1 MATEPTIHTASPS
14 LPSVGIHSH
23 WPEPAPVA
31 PVAASSGLVVACMAT
46 AALGS
51 GLAAL
56 TRAGFAVEFSTGWG
70 DTLARVQARRPD
82 LVLIDGAFLGGAG
95 YRLCA
100 ALRRAAWGADLP
112 TLVLC
117 GRAKDVPVAISAGAT
132 DVIVRPIDPDVLVR
146 RAASQAAL
154 SRINRE
160 LDGCRSML
168 RQAERSAAEAW
179 SLLQHQ
185 TGLDPLTR
193 LPNGA
198 QLEQLLDHALAG
210 ARGAGSGV
218 ALFLLDLDHFSD
230 INHTLGRR
238 NGDEALRQVAQRLSD
253 YLRSGDVQGRGG
265 PGLRLRAAVRV
276 GGDQFA
282 LLRTN
287 VGDAKRLPAFA
298 QGVLDVISRPIRLGE
313 GEVFLSASIGVAISS
328 PVTRLGERVLQHAET
343 AMREAK
349 RRGGRAYHF
358 YSEALNGSLER
369 RLGLDRML
377 RHAIENGELS
387 VLYQPIVELGSGR
400 VVAAEALLRWMHPV
414 LGCVPPTEFVP
425 LAESTGLMRELG
437 EWVLR
442 KACRQLRSWL
452 DEGQRPLRM
461 AVNISRCQLE
471 DGDLAETVRS
481 VLLETQIDPALLE
494 LELSERGVLRQDK
507 DVMKQV
513 QRLKALGVR
522 LVVDDFGTGDT
533 MIAYLGQLPL
543 DGLKIDQSFVGN
555 LANGEDEGVLTSA
568 IVALAHRLKLSVTA
582 EGVEQESQR
591 RILRGYGCE
600 EVQGF
605 LFSPA
610 VAPEE
615 FLRLVT
621 AEASWDSGP
630 DGPEAGS

>member
-1 MATEPTIHTASPS
+1 
-14 LPSVGIHSH
+14 
-23 WPEPAPVA
+23 VA
-31 PVAASSGLVVACMAT
+31 
-46 AALGS
+46 
-51 GLAAL
+51 
-56 TRAGFAVEFSTGWG
+56 
-70 DTLARVQARRPD
+70 
-82 LVLIDGAFLGGAG
+82 
-95 YRLCA
+95 
-100 ALRRAAWGADLP
+100 
-112 TLVLC
+112 
-117 GRAKDVPVAISAGAT
+117 AGAT
-132 DVIVRPIDPDVLVR
+132 DVIVKPVNTEVLVR

-154 SRINRE
+154 SRMTRE
-160 LDGCRSML
+160 LEGSRALL
-168 RQAERSAAEAW
+168 RQAERATADAWRMLQQQAA
-179 SLLQHQ
+179 
-185 TGLDPLTR
+185 LDPLTG

-198 QLEQLLDHALAG
+198 QLERLLDHALAG

-238 NGDEALRQVAQRLSD
+238 NGDEALRQVASRLSD

-276 GGDQFA
+276 AGDQFA
-282 LLRTN
+282 LLLTN

-298 QGVLDVISRPIRLGE
+298 QGLLQVISRPIRLGE
-313 GEVFLSASIGVAISS
+313 SEVFLSASIGVAVSS
-328 PVTRLGERVLQHAET
+328 PVTRLAERVLQHAET

-377 RHAIENGELS
+377 RHALENGELS
-387 VLYQPIVELGSGR
+387 VMYQPIVEVGSGR
-400 VVAAEALLRWMHPV
+400 VVACEALLRWMHPV
-414 LGCVPPTEFVP
+414 LGEVPPTEFVP
-425 LAESTGLMRELG
+425 LAEGTGLMRELG

-442 KACRQLRSWL
+442 KACGQLRSWL
-452 DEGQRPLRM
+452 DAGIRPLRM

-481 VLLETQIDPALLE
+481 VLLETGIEPALLE

-507 DVMKQV
+507 DVMHQV
-513 QRLKALGVR
+513 QRLKDLGVR
-522 LVVDDFGTGDT
+522 LTVDDFGTGDT

-543 DGLKIDQSFVGN
+543 DGLKIDQSFVGG
-555 LANGEDEGVLTSA
+555 LSGEGDDGVLTSA
-568 IVALAHRLKLSVTA
+568 IVALAHRLKLNVTA

-591 RILRGYGCE
+591 QLLRGYGCE

-610 VAPEE
+610 VSPEE
-615 FLRLVT
+615 FIRLMASDT
-621 AEASWDSGP
+621 SWASGPQGPGAEA
-630 DGPEAGS
+630 

>member
-1 MATEPTIHTASPS
+1 MATEPSVLHAPPHGNESPS
-14 LPSVGIHSH
+14 AAA
-23 WPEPAPVA
+23 PAPA
-31 PVAASSGLVVACMAT
+31 PAAAGVVLACVAATGLESA
-46 AALGS
+46 
-51 GLAAL
+51 LAAL
-56 TRAGFAVEFSTGWG
+56 AAAGFTLEYGTGWG
-70 DTLARVQARRPD
+70 DTLARVQATRPD

-100 ALRRAAWGADLP
+100 ALRRAPCAAATP
-112 TLVLC
+112 TLVIC
-117 GRAKDVPVAISAGAT
+117 GRERDVRAALAAGAG
-132 DVIVRPIDPDVLVR
+132 DVMVRPVDPEVLVR
-146 RAASQAAL
+146 RVSSHAAV
-154 SRINRE
+154 SRTARE
-160 LDGCRSML
+160 LEATRALL
-168 RQAERSAAEAW
+168 RQAERATAEAW
-179 SLLQHQ
+179 SLAERQ
-185 TGLDPLTR
+185 GSLDPLTG

-218 ALFLLDLDHFSD
+218 ALFLLDLDNFSD

-238 NGDEALRQVAQRLSD
+238 NGDEALRQVAQRLTA
-253 YLRSGDVQGRGG
+253 YLRSSEVQGRGG

-276 GGDQFA
+276 AGDQFG
-282 LLRTN
+282 LLLTN

-298 QGVLDVISRPIRLGE
+298 HDLLEVMSRPIRLGDSE
-313 GEVFLSASIGVAISS
+313 IFLTASIGIAVSS

-343 AMREAK
+343 AMREVK
-349 RRGGRAYHF
+349 RRGGRAYQF
-358 YSEALNGSLER
+358 YSDALNGSLER

-377 RHAIENGELS
+377 RHALENRELS
-387 VLYQPIVELGSGR
+387 VFYQPIVEVGSGR

-414 LGCVPPTEFVP
+414 VGNVPPTEFVP

-442 KACRQLRSWL
+442 EACGQLRAWL
-452 DEGQRPLRM
+452 DQGSRPLRM

-471 DGDLAETVRS
+471 DGNLPETVQA
-481 VLLETQIDPALLE
+481 VLLDTGIDPGLLE

-507 DVMKQV
+507 DVVDQV

-522 LVVDDFGTGDT
+522 LTVDDFGTGDT

-543 DGLKIDQSFVGN
+543 DGLKIDQSFVGG
-555 LANGEDEGVLTSA
+555 LINGGGGGVLTSA
-568 IVALAHRLKLSVTA
+568 IVALAHRLQLNVTA

-591 RILRGYGCE
+591 QILRGYGCE

-615 FLRLVT
+615 FMRLVAADT
-621 AEASWDSGP
+621 IWDSRPSGP
-630 DGPEAGS
+630 GDES

>member
-1 MATEPTIHTASPS
+1 MATEPTVHPPS
-14 LPSVGIHSH
+14 DQAPPPIAFR
-23 WPEPAPVA
+23 EPRPVA
-31 PVAASSGLVVACMAT
+31 VDPGTAGLVVAACA
-46 AALGS
+46 APALDDALGA
-51 GLAAL
+51 LVAA
-56 TRAGFAVEFSTGWG
+56 GYSVEVSAGWG

-100 ALRRAAWGADLP
+100 ALRRAPCAAGIP
-112 TLVLC
+112 TLVVC
-117 GRAKDVPVAISAGAT
+117 GREKDVPSAVAAGAT
-132 DVIVRPIDPDVLVR
+132 DVIVKPVNTEVLVR

-154 SRINRE
+154 SRMTRE
-160 LDGCRSML
+160 LEGSRALL
-168 RQAERSAAEAW
+168 RQAERATADAWRMLEQQAA
-179 SLLQHQ
+179 
-185 TGLDPLTR
+185 LDPLTG

-198 QLEQLLDHALAG
+198 QLERLLDHALAG

-238 NGDEALRQVAQRLSD
+238 NGDEALRQVASRLSD
-253 YLRSGDVQGRGG
+253 YLRSGDLQGRGG

-276 GGDQFA
+276 TGDQFA
-282 LLRTN
+282 LLLTN

-298 QGVLDVISRPIRLGE
+298 QGLLQVISRPIRLGE
-313 GEVFLSASIGVAISS
+313 SEVFLSASIGVAVSS
-328 PVTRLGERVLQHAET
+328 SVTRLAERVLQHAET

-358 YSEALNGSLER
+358 YTEALNGSLER

-377 RHAIENGELS
+377 RHALENGELS
-387 VLYQPIVELGSGR
+387 VMYQPIVAVGSGR
-400 VVAAEALLRWMHPV
+400 VVACEALLRWMHPQ
-414 LGCVPPTEFVP
+414 LGEVPPTEFVP
-425 LAESTGLMRELG
+425 LAEGTGLMRELG

-442 KACRQLRSWL
+442 KACGQLRQWM
-452 DEGQRPLRM
+452 EAGVRPLRM

-481 VLLETQIDPALLE
+481 VLLETGIEPALLE

-507 DVMKQV
+507 DVMHQV
-513 QRLKALGVR
+513 QRLKDLGVR
-522 LVVDDFGTGDT
+522 LTVDDFGTGDT

-543 DGLKIDQSFVGN
+543 DGLKIDQSFVGS
-555 LANGEDEGVLTSA
+555 LSGDGDDGVLTSA
-568 IVALAHRLKLSVTA
+568 IVALAHRLKLNVTA

-591 RILRGYGCE
+591 QILRGYGCE

-615 FLRLVT
+615 FVRLM
-621 AEASWDSGP
+621 ASDTTWACGP
-630 DGPEAGS
+630 QAPEAQS

>member
-1 MATEPTIHTASPS
+1 MGSIPRISTARDAWVPPATAAT
-14 LPSVGIHSH
+14 
-23 WPEPAPVA
+23 PAP
-31 PVAASSGLVVACMAT
+31 AAGLVVACMAT
-46 AALGS
+46 PALNP

-56 TRAGFAVEFSTGWG
+56 TRAGFEIEFATGWG
-70 DTLARVQARRPD
+70 DTLARVQSRRPD

-100 ALRRAAWGADLP
+100 ALRRAPWGAGTP

-117 GRAKDVPVAISAGAT
+117 GREKDVRAAIAAGAT
-132 DVIVRPIDPDVLVR
+132 DVMVRPIDAEVLVR
-146 RAASQAAL
+146 RASSQAAL
-154 SRINRE
+154 SHMTRE
-160 LDGCRSML
+160 LEGCRSML
-168 RQAERSAAEAW
+168 RRSERATAEAW
-179 SLLQHQ
+179 RLLEHQ
-185 TGLDPLTR
+185 TSLDPLTG

-198 QLEQLLDHALAG
+198 QLELLLDHALAG

-238 NGDEALRQVAQRLSD
+238 NGDEALRQVAQRLSA

-276 GGDQFA
+276 SGDQFA
-282 LLRTN
+282 LLLTN
-287 VGDAKRLPAFA
+287 VGDTKRLPAFA
-298 QGVLDVISRPIRLGE
+298 QGVLDVISGPIRLGE

-343 AMREAK
+343 AMRQAK

-377 RHAIENGELS
+377 RHALENGELS
-387 VLYQPIVELGSGR
+387 VLYQPIVEAGSGR
-400 VVAAEALLRWMHPV
+400 VVAAEALLRWLHPV
-414 LGCVPPTEFVP
+414 LGYVPPTEFVP

-442 KACRQLRSWL
+442 KACRQLRAWL
-452 DEGQRPLRM
+452 DAGSRPLRM

-471 DGDLAETVRS
+471 DGDLAETVRT
-481 VLLETQIDPALLE
+481 VLLETGIEPSLLE

-507 DVMKQV
+507 DVMRQV
-513 QRLKALGVR
+513 QKLKALGVR
-522 LVVDDFGTGDT
+522 LTVDDFGTGDT

-543 DGLKIDQSFVGN
+543 DGLKIDQSFVGG
-555 LANGEDEGVLTSA
+555 LVNGEDEGVLTSA
-568 IVALAHRLKLSVTA
+568 IVALAHRLKLNVTA

-591 RILRGYGCE
+591 QILRGYGCE

-615 FLRLVT
+615 FMRLM
-621 AEASWDSGP
+621 AADAAWDSGP
-630 DGPEAGS
+630 SGPEAEA

>member
-1 MATEPTIHTASPS
+1 MATEPNILSSSPATIPQLTSPDS
-14 LPSVGIHSH
+14 
-23 WPEPAPVA
+23 WP
-31 PVAASSGLVVACMAT
+31 AAAGVPSSGLVVACVAT
-46 AALGS
+46 PALGAS
-51 GLAAL
+51 LTAL
-56 TRAGFAVEFSTGWG
+56 TRAGFAIEFATGWG

-82 LVLIDGAFLGGAG
+82 LVLIDGAFLGDAG

-100 ALRRAAWGADLP
+100 ALRRASWGVTTP

-117 GRAKDVPVAISAGAT
+117 GREKDVPAAIAAGAT
-132 DVIVRPIDPDVLVR
+132 DVLVRPINPDVLVR
-146 RAASQAAL
+146 RASSQAAL
-154 SRINRE
+154 SRMTRE
-160 LDGCRSML
+160 LEGCQAML
-168 RQAERSAAEAW
+168 QKAERSAAEAW
-179 SLLQHQ
+179 SLLQTQ
-185 TGLDPLTR
+185 NGLDPLTR

-253 YLRSGDVQGRGG
+253 YLRNGDLQGRGG

-276 GGDQFA
+276 AGDQFA
-282 LLRTN
+282 LLLTN
-287 VGDAKRLPAFA
+287 VGDTKKLPAFA

-377 RHAIENGELS
+377 RHAIENGELT
-387 VLYQPIVELGSGR
+387 VQYQPIVEVGTGR
-400 VVAAEALLRWMHPV
+400 VMAAEALLRWMHPV

-452 DEGQRPLRM
+452 DAGCRPLRM

-471 DGDLAETVRS
+471 DGDLAETVRA
-481 VLLETQIDPALLE
+481 VLLETQIDPGLLE

-507 DVMKQV
+507 DVMRQV

-522 LVVDDFGTGDT
+522 LTVDDFGTGDT

-555 LANGEDEGVLTSA
+555 LMNGEDEGVLTSA

-591 RILRGYGCE
+591 QILRGYGCE

-610 VAPEE
+610 VEPEE
-615 FLRLVT
+615 FLRLVA
-621 AEASWDSGP
+621 AEANWDSGP
-630 DGPEAGS
+630 VGPEAGA